1 MKVALITGGSKGIG
15 LETVRRFVESGFHVV
30 TCSRNSPVWLTQV
43 SNDPLLKS
51 VDYYEVDISQE
62 DQLQS
67 LFSNISQKYGKLD
80 VAVNNAS
87 PKTESNG
94 NFESVDTSAL
104 HHTLMQDFWSHVICL
119 KHELCL
125 MEKGGVVV
133 NISSINGLRAT
144 PNASMYSACKH
155 AIEGLTRSVAL
166 EAIEKGIRV
175 NAVAP
180 GATWT
185 PRWDER
191 AINKPT
197 IHSDVAKV
205 IPLKRFAEPKEIV
218 DAIEFLV
225 SDKANYIVGHT
236 LVVDGG
242 VTLA

>member
-15 LETVRRFVESGFHVV
+15 LEAVKRFIGSGFHVV
-30 TCSRNSPVWLTQV
+30 TCSRHSQLWLTQV
-43 SNDPLLKS
+43 ENEPLLRA
-51 VDYYEVDISQE
+51 VDYYEVDVSQE
-62 DQLQS
+62 SQLQR
-67 LFSNISQKYGKLD
+67 LFSILAEKYGKLD

-94 NFESVDTSAL
+94 DFESVDISAL
-104 HHTLMQDFWSHVICL
+104 HHTLIQDFWSHAMCL

-125 MEKGGVVV
+125 MEKGGAIV

-144 PNASMYSACKH
+144 PSASMYSACKH

-166 EAIEKGIRV
+166 EAIEKGVRV

-191 AINKPT
+191 AIDKPT
-197 IHSDVAKV
+197 IHNDVAKV
-205 IPLKRFAEPKEIV
+205 IPLKRFAKPKEIV
-218 DAIEFLV
+218 DAIEFLI
-225 SDKANYIVGHT
+225 SDRASYIVGHT

-242 VTLA
+242 ITLA